1 MFIGNFINSEF
12 VTVDYNIQI
21 HRYSFT
27 RVDHLSNI
35 ERGRL
40 GVYYHNFSPLKLIN
54 IKYLRCAL
62 TLGS

>member
-35 ERGRL
+35 KRGRV
-40 GVYYHNFSPLKLIN
+40 GVYYHNFSSLKLIN
-54 IKYLRCAL
+54 IKYLRCVL